1 MLPVKDVEFW
11 FPCSRL
17 TLTNA
22 AERGLKAAAR
32 ELNADYTWNEVYYS
46 NKREKI
52 YPVCHLLIKILL
64 TGKAMAFDPSFG
76 SSLQNWRKIP
86 F

>member
-22 AERGLKAAAR
+22 AERGLKAAAG
-32 ELNADYTWNEVYYS
+32 ELNAD
-46 NKREKI
+46 
-52 YPVCHLLIKILL
+52 
-64 TGKAMAFDPSFG
+64 
-76 SSLQNWRKIP
+76 
-86 F
+86 